1 MNKYFCRQ
9 NQLITLIIALIFITI
24 GELLCQD
31 TSKELDLFSYK
42 SRLKFG
48 NHLYFEKDY
57 LRASYEFREYLKYED
72 NDTIRYRFANCFYSI
87 GRFSEAADNFKSIFY
102 NSTIQD
108 ESRLAYFKSL
118 FFSGDFNLFRNSSRN
133 EIYLP
138 EKYLTEIDRLYFTS
152 FLLDNSVLPDTVNF
166 ISAFPDSNKNDI
178 RKFYFQKKFPESK
191 SPTTAALLSSI
202 IPGLGKI
209 YAGKIT
215 DGLTSFLVTGLL
227 TFLAVDNFNHKH
239 TFRGWL
245 FTGLGAFFYAGNI
258 YGSAAAATIFNA
270 GVKFNFDNDVKS
282 YFEKRNYFLPENNL

>member
-1 MNKYFCRQ
+1 MPM
-9 NQLITLIIALIFITI
+9 FITYGDI
-24 GELLCQD
+24 LCQD
-31 TSKELDLFSYK
+31 SLKELDLFSYK

-48 NHLYFEKDY
+48 NHLYLEKDY

-72 NDTIRYRFANCFYSI
+72 NDTIRFKFANCFYNI
-87 GRFSEAADNFKSIFY
+87 GRYLEAADNFKSIFY

-108 ESRLAYFKSL
+108 ESRLAYYKSL

-138 EKYLTEIDRLYFTS
+138 EKYLSEVNRLYFTS
-152 FLLDNSVLPDTVNF
+152 FLMDNSVLPDTANF

-178 RKFYFQKKFPESK
+178 RNFYIQKKFPQYK
-191 SPTTAALLSSI
+191 SPTTAALLSSV

-209 YAGKIT
+209 YVGNIT
-215 DGLTSFLVTGLL
+215 DGLTSFLVTGVL
-227 TFLAVDNFNHKH
+227 TFLAIDNFNHKH
-239 TFRGWL
+239 SFRGWL

-258 YGSAAAATIFNA
+258 YGSAAAAQIFNA
-270 GVKFNFDNDVKS
+270 GVKFNFDNNVKL